1 MENTTKKSSVK
12 SMVTGSPMRLIL
24 VFMIP
29 LLLGNLF
36 QQFYNI
42 IDAVIVGRL
51 LGADALAA
59 VGASTSVQFLVL
71 GFCMGSCAGFGIPV
85 SQRFGAGDMDGMRR
99 YIFHGL
105 VVTGIIAI
113 VVTALTVSLCP
124 AILRI
129 MQTPDNIFQDA
140 YHYLL
145 IIFIGIPFT
154 LLYNLLSSILRAVGN
169 SKAPFVFLAVSTI
182 LNVFLDLFCIAVLKW
197 GCAGAAIATVTAQAL
212 SGLSCLVYIILRM
225 GILHP
230 RPVDCKWNS
239 AVAGNLI
246 IMGVPMGLQYSVTAI
261 GSMVMQSANNSLGS
275 VYVSAF
281 TAGTKVKQ
289 LMLCPFDA
297 VSTAMATFVGQN
309 IGANKMDRVK
319 KGILETNIVAIAY
332 GLFAGVIMI
341 FGGHFMAGLFVDKSN
356 VDVIRE
362 AARYM
367 GALGSMYWLLAI
379 LDVTRYAI
387 QSLGYSLRSVLSG
400 GLEMIARIF
409 VATMFVPIFGYGA
422 ICWTDQAAWVAAVM
436 YLIPMLLHL
445 IKKTEREGV
454 RDIA

>member
-1 MENTTKKSSVK
+1 MENNTKKSSVK

-105 VVTGIIAI
+105 VVTGIIAV
-113 VVTALTVSLCP
+113 VVTTLTVCLCP

-129 MQTPDNIFQDA
+129 MQTPDNIYQDA

-182 LNVFLDLFCIAVLKW
+182 LNVFLDLFCIAVLRW

-225 GILHP
+225 RILHP
-230 RPVDCKWNS
+230 RPVDCKWNN

-341 FGGHFMAGLFVDKSN
+341 FGGNFMAGLFVDKSN

-454 RDIA
+454 RDIV